1 MILKRIY
8 RVKITRCSLPILWY
22 RDHIGKEYNCE
33 LLSSTDRLF
42 SYFISSAVAFKA
54 VQPVFIE
61 VKNKGYV
68 SRVHLPNGGEK
79 FIYISK
85 ESTEQIEVGGWIL
98 EDDCEILD
106 MIEEIIN

>member
-1 MILKRIY
+1 MTQRIY
-8 RVKITRCSLPILWY
+8 KVKITRCSLPILWY
-22 RDHIGKEYNCE
+22 RDHIGEVYDCE

-54 VQPVFIE
+54 VQPVSIE

-68 SRVHLPNGGEK
+68 NRVHLPNGAEK

-98 EDDCEILD
+98 EDDCEVLEIVD
-106 MIEEIIN
+106 NIINT